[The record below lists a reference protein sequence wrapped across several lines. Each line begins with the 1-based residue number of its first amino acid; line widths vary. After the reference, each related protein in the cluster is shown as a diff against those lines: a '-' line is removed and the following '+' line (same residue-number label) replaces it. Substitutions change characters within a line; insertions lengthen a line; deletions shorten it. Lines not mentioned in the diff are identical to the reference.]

1 MTVRGEPLMS
11 SPEEWKKWE
20 GRVDGK
26 FPLRHW
32 LGGSEHSAVFLTERP
47 GHADQKVAI
56 KLIAADADADR
67 QLSRW
72 RAAAQFSHPH
82 LMRIYEAGRCR
93 LEGTPLLY
101 FVMEY
106 AEEDLSQI
114 LPQRPL
120 AASEVTELL
129 PPLLDSL
136 SYLHSKGFVHGRIK
150 PSNVH
155 ATGDQLK
162 LSADQI
168 VSAAELNPTP
178 NRRDVYDAPETA
190 AGVVSPAGDVWS
202 IGVTLIAALTQNVAF
217 EGETLRG
224 DPDPPETVPPP
235 FRGIARECLHL
246 DPRRRCSITEIQAR
260 LQPAARSVPAEPEE
274 PLPQRR
280 LSKRGPIAA
289 ALLASVVLVGL
300 IIYFSRGKSAPSQGS
315 ATTEQHA
322 AQTAPQP
329 SSQTTPQTVA
339 PQAAPPT
346 APTAA
351 LKPRATQPVAAPKK
365 LSAFGGEVLHQ
376 VLPDV
381 SKSAQNTISGTVKVG
396 VRVEVDPSG
405 KVTTA
410 KLTSPGPSRYF
421 GGLAL
426 KAAQRWEFSPP
437 VADGKPTAS
446 TWLIQFRFKRTSTQA
461 VPQRVTR

>member
-1 MTVRGEPLMS
+1 MS

-20 GRVDGK
+20 GRIDGK

-47 GHADQKVAI
+47 GHPDQKVAI
-56 KLIAADADADR
+56 KLIAADADADD

-72 RAAAQFSHPH
+72 RAAAQLSHPH

-93 LEGTPLLY
+93 LDGTPLLY

-114 LPQRPL
+114 LPHRPL
-120 AASEVTELL
+120 AAAEVTDLL
-129 PPLLDSL
+129 PPVLDSL
-136 SYLHSKGFVHGRIK
+136 SYLHGKGFVHGRIK

-155 ATGDQLK
+155 ALGDQLK

-168 VSAAELNPTP
+168 VSSEEANPAP
-178 NRRDVYDAPETA
+178 KRRDVYDAPETA
-190 AGVVSPAGDVWS
+190 AGIVSPAGDVWS
-202 IGVTLIAALTQNVAF
+202 IGVTLVAALTQNVAF
-217 EGETLRG
+217 EGDALRG

-260 LQPAARSVPAEPEE
+260 LQPAARSVPAEPEA

-280 LSKRGPIAA
+280 SIKRGPVAA
-289 ALLASVVLVGL
+289 ALLA
-300 IIYFSRGKSAPSQGS
+300 
-315 ATTEQHA
+315 
-322 AQTAPQP
+322 
-329 SSQTTPQTVA
+329 
-339 PQAAPPT
+339 
-346 APTAA
+346 
-351 LKPRATQPVAAPKK
+351 TQPFAAPKK
-365 LSAFGGEVLHQ
+365 LSASGGEVAHQ

-396 VRVEVDPSG
+396 VRVEVDSSG
-405 KVTTA
+405 KVTAA

-421 GGLAL
+421 AGLAL

-437 VADGKPTAS
+437 VADGKPTPS
-446 TWLIQFRFKRTSTQA
+446 TWTIQFRFKRTSTQA
-461 VPQRVTR
+461 VPQQAKR